1 MPIPV
6 QPGHCSDPVLPQEI
20 PVSSRLSADRLL
32 EHAPHS
38 AFPSLTSLPGGV
50 FAVGRDPPIPVDTP
64 SRDTQ
69 LPQHT
74 HRLKN
79 HPKMTYEGKPGQP
92 RDGFWTLGEE
102 GLTQWW
108 LRGDSTTPNPPCR
121 AQRAPPRHRAKQTGL
136 GIGVGAERCQISPL
150 FF

>member
-1 MPIPV
+1 M
-6 QPGHCSDPVLPQEI
+6 
-20 PVSSRLSADRLL
+20 SSRLSADRLL

-79 HPKMTYEGKPGQP
+79 HPKMTYEGKPGQL
-92 RDGFWTLGEE
+92 RDGFWTLGKE

-108 LRGDSTTPNPPCR
+108 LRGDSTTPALTPNPPCR
-121 AQRAPPRHRAKQTGL
+121 AQSKANRSGHWGGSRKVPNLTVVFLICRRK
-136 GIGVGAERCQISPL
+136 
-150 FF
+150 